1 MRREQGLQAREG
13 LWKGVQTAKT
23 KDPDLR
29 AASVDPKI
37 FRNMAQ
43 IKRKSKRPKSLVASL
58 RTTQT
63 KTVMIT
69 KVSTMNFKES
79 TTSKTF

>member
-23 KDPDLR
+23 KDPDLK
-29 AASVDPKI
+29 AVSVDQKI
-37 FRNMAQ
+37 FKNMAQ
-43 IKRKSKRPKSLVASL
+43 TKSESKRPKSCLASL
-58 RTTQT
+58 RMTQT

-69 KVSTMNFKES
+69 KVSTMNFKRS